1 MMRSRGRLFYGIIS
15 LCMTAVLLL
24 SSAPVPVLA
33 EEASNDGT
41 VIEVGCEQDLL
52 DLAKNC
58 KLNSYSLGKTV
69 ELTADIQVYSPN
81 FSGIPFFNG
90 TFHGNGHT
98 ISEFPSAERA
108 PTRAFSVIWAIRPWS
123 VI

>member
-98 ISEFPSAERA
+98 ISGISISGKGSNQGF
-108 PTRAFSVIWAIRPWS
+108 F
-123 VI
+123 